1 MNKIITLKM
10 KEDKDL
16 VILRDDVEK
25 ISIPKDNRTI
35 KANEIFDL
43 FDYNVGDSYEIKIEN
58 ENNQDEQVVSF
69 FHELLNEISEQIISY
84 KEEEDEFAA
93 QVSDDNIKELETHK
107 D

>member
-25 ISIPKDNRTI
+25 ITIPKDNRTI

-43 FDYNVGDSYEIKIEN
+43 FDYNVGDSYEIEIDN
-58 ENNQDEQVVSF
+58 EKNLDEQVVNF
-69 FHELLNEISEQIISY
+69 FHELLSEISEQIITY
-84 KEEEDEFAA
+84 KEEEDEFASL
-93 QVSDDNIKELETHK
+93 VSNDDIKDLEAYK
-107 D
+107 V

>member
-16 VILRDDVEK
+16 VILRDGTEM
-25 ISIPKDNRTI
+25 ISISKDNRTI
-35 KANEIFDL
+35 KANEIYDL

-58 ENNQDEQVVSF
+58 DNNQDEQVVNF

-84 KEEEDEFAA
+84 KEEEDEFASL
-93 QVSDDNIKELETHK
+93 VSDDIKDLENYK
-107 D
+107 V